1 MCTLSPQIQIL
12 APTLPT
18 CNKSA
23 EAQNHHK
30 HLTSRPKFEIVRFL
44 DAPVNFRHGYGWSVL
59 WLGLA
64 HKTDHP
70 HPVVSRELTWVMV
83 THYSLLMAYWRWGLI
98 FRNPCVP
105 EMLGLLRGRELRSV
119 TKVLGRGTCESDGGH
134 RRGRLLR
141 RNRQQRDTV
150 VLAKFWSQPRRLTG
164 LNDWMNLL
172 C

>member
-1 MCTLSPQIQIL
+1 MIFQPHRIL
-12 APTLPT
+12 
-18 CNKSA
+18 
-23 EAQNHHK
+23 
-30 HLTSRPKFEIVRFL
+30 LTTDRDLI
-44 DAPVNFRHGYGWSVL
+44 NFRHGYGWSIL

-64 HKTDHP
+64 YKTDHP
-70 HPVVSRELTWVMV
+70 HPSSRKPRIDLSDG
-83 THYSLLMAYWRWGLI
+83 HSLLMAYWRWGLI

-164 LNDWMNLL
+164 LND
-172 C
+172 